1 MAVTRVRAG
10 LVRGEGGR
18 SLLASIERLPC
29 EPALKRIIRFDGAC
43 GKREN
48 KEADK
53 LKQQTLK
60 NSQAE

>member
-10 LVRGEGGR
+10 LSRGAGGR

-29 EPALKRIIRFDGAC
+29 DPAIKRKIRFDAVC

-53 LKQQTLK
+53 LTQQTTK
-60 NSQAE
+60 NTEA